1 MSLIH
6 DILDGMCSKTPSNW
20 RKMALFRKN
29 NKNELKEVQG
39 YILSVLDKMYE
50 KQITAEHLAN
60 EIGYSLD
67 DVRDILRGN
76 RILTI
81 KEVNDINKVLF
92 S

>member
-1 MSLIH
+1 
-6 DILDGMCSKTPSNW
+6 
-20 RKMALFRKN
+20 MALFRKN